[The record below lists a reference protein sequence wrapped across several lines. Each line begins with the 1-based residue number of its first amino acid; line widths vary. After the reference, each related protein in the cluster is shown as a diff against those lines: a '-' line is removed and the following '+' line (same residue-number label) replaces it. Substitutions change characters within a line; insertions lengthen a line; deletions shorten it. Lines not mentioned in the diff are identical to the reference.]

1 MKIEENLRD
10 LIIVMSVTTLFAIF
24 GMVII
29 YNKQVYRTVPTQ
41 STISMTTITIKVPTN
56 TPTPFYP
63 PSQPMG
69 GGFKSYE
76 HMDRITDRTS
86 KQWHLKQ
93 LYWIDNEGF
102 CRFNEYYAVAMGTVH
117 AKRIGQ
123 MFTIYLEGRT
133 FKAIVG
139 DFKDNRHVT
148 NGVCNT
154 NGSIVEF
161 IVKTMDGDKLQKLFP
176 GQVLKIEEEQQ

>member
-1 MKIEENLRD
+1 MSLPILVSLSLL
-10 LIIVMSVTTLFAIF
+10 LIIMAGVVDSTKTEQMPTPLPTTTVTIN
-24 GMVII
+24 I
-29 YNKQVYRTVPTQ
+29 
-41 STISMTTITIKVPTN
+41 PTN

-76 HMDRITDRTS
+76 PMDRITDRHS

-93 LYWIDNEGF
+93 LYWVDKEGF
-102 CRFNEYYAVAMGTVH
+102 CRFNGYYAIAMGTVH

-123 MFTIYLEGRT
+123 TFTIYLEGRT

-139 DFKDNRHVT
+139 DYKADKDVT
-148 NGVCNT
+148 NGVCKT

-161 IVKTMDGDKLQKLFP
+161 IVDKMNGDKLQKLFP
-176 GQVLKIEEEQQ
+176 GQVLKIEEEK